1 MCKRLTLLLIFTFV
15 VVSNCSV
22 KPKYRSN
29 PASPA
34 VRIPDKKPAIKFEV
48 PEELKNAK
56 SLKTFTGKASWY
68 GEPFHGRK
76 TANGEVYDM
85 YKSSAAHKDLPTG
98 TWVRVTNLNNNKQ
111 IITRIND
118 RGPFIKGRI
127 LDLSYGAALAID
139 MVVDGVVEIK
149 LEVLKYGDGKYY
161 KLLSAV
167 YDDI

>member
-1 MCKRLTLLLIFTFV
+1 MCKRLPLLLIFTIVFV
-15 VVSNCSV
+15 SSCAV

-29 PASPA
+29 PAYPA
-34 VRIPDKKPAIKFEV
+34 VKIPDKKPSIKFEV
-48 PEELKNAK
+48 PDELKKAK

-98 TWVRVTNLNNNKQ
+98 TWIRVTNLKNNKQ

-139 MVVDGVVEIK
+139 MIVDGVADIK

-161 KLLSAV
+161 KLLNFLIN
-167 YDDI
+167 DI